1 MSSEA
6 LSKLVVE
13 GMQDKKASS
22 VTLLDLRGVSNAI
35 ADFFVI
41 CSGTS
46 DTQIEAIAGSVEEKV
61 YQNTSENP
69 WHREGLNNKEWILLD
84 YVNVVVHIFL
94 KDKRTFYALEDL
106 WGDAKMHQID
116 DL

>member
-1 MSSEA
+1 MSSEV

-22 VTLLDLRGVSNAI
+22 IVLLDLRGVDNAI

-46 DTQIEAIAGSVEEKV
+46 DTQIEAIARSVEEKV
-61 YQNTSENP
+61 HKNASEDP
-69 WHREGLNNKEWILLD
+69 WHREGMNNREWILLD

-94 KDKRTFYALEDL
+94 KNKRTFYALEDL
-106 WGDAKMHQID
+106 WGDAKMHRIE